1 MRYQIDRLRVIVRGL
16 RRLMVMLSVLMAEE
30 EKSPVRGALLRVTI
44 SDDKMFVRRRKEGQH
59 IMRG

>member
-1 MRYQIDRLRVIVRGL
+1 
-16 RRLMVMLSVLMAEE
+16 MVMLSVLMAEE